1 MLGVCEVSA
10 CLEMLVPPSASP
22 CFPSD
27 WLLPLPLADLV
38 VIFFKP
44 GTDAFDVPSLLSLH
58 GSCSTSPVPFITALT
73 NSNRA

>member
-1 MLGVCEVSA
+1 MRGVCEVSA
-10 CLEMLVPPSASP
+10 CLEMLVLPSTSP
-22 CFPSD
+22 QFPSD

-38 VIFFKP
+38 IFYKP

-73 NSNRA
+73 NSSRA

>member
-1 MLGVCEVSA
+1 MCEVFA
-10 CLEMLVPPSASP
+10 CLEMLVSPSTSP
-22 CFPSD
+22 WFPSN
-27 WLLPLPLADLV
+27 WLLPLLLADLV

-73 NSNRA
+73 NSSRA